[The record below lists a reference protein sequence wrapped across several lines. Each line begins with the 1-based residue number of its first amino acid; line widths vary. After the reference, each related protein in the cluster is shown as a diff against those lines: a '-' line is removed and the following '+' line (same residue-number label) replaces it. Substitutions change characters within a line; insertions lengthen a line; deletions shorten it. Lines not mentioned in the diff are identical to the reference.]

1 MASESRINRRRFL
14 VAAAGA
20 GSAALLAACGND
32 TPPAAPAVGG
42 SSGSSGGAAATS
54 APRPTTAGATT
65 APGGSAA
72 TTAPMTSGM
81 AGGTA
86 GSGGKV
92 FILVDKGVTDAG
104 LLDATTLYNMN
115 TKNMPGVEL
124 EDATAGMWEA
134 KVLPQIKDKS
144 LRWSGEGYIP
154 YFDKYKEV
162 KAGIVAPLDELIA
175 KSSVPWLKNMKEA
188 YISPR
193 IYDAPV
199 MEGKRYYLPMR
210 LHPHLAGWRQDYIE
224 MAGYPTMPKTW
235 DEVNQMLP
243 KLKKATEKDQVVP
256 ISIAR
261 DLWRIIGTTFAT
273 MLDDYTDEQGVFRL
287 ESPEWLATME
297 MFKNWM
303 DNGYARFDIQDD
315 AINLWQKGK
324 FAMSLGSHSWVRL
337 GRAVY
342 GPDKV
347 KGGVPPQPNA
357 TQKPRTWVHIDSF
370 CVFNGAPNPQG
381 ALDWAATAYGPE
393 GPAAEA
399 WWKTTLGVSGMPPY
413 QPMIDKFIKTNK
425 DISEMNDIL
434 AILPNSR
441 VNTAPQ
447 TNGYN
452 TMQTV
457 IPPTFDRYFK
467 GEFSSAKDAAA
478 AIRKGVN
485 DELAKQK
492 A

>member
-1 MASESRINRRRFL
+1 MASQSRINRRRFL

-32 TPPAAPAVGG
+32 SPPAAPAIGG
-42 SSGSSGGAAATS
+42 SSSGAGATA
-54 APRPTTAGATT
+54 APRP
-65 APGGSAA
+65 SVAA
-72 TTAPMTSGM
+72 TAAPMTGAAM
-81 AGGTA
+81 GA
-86 GSGGKV
+86 GGKV
-92 FILVDKGVTDAG
+92 YILVEKTVTDSG
-104 LLDATTLYNMN
+104 LLEATNLHNMA
-115 TKNMPGVEL
+115 TKNVPGVEL
-124 EDATAGMWEA
+124 EDATPSMWQA

-154 YFDKYKEV
+154 YFDKYREM
-162 KAGIVAPLDELIA
+162 KAGIAAPLDDLIA
-175 KSSVPWLKNMKEA
+175 KSSVPWLKMQKEA
-188 YISPR
+188 YITPR
-193 IYDAPV
+193 IYDADIID
-199 MEGKRYYLPMR
+199 GKRYYLPMR
-210 LHPHLAGWRQDYIE
+210 LHPHLAGWRQDYVE

-243 KLKKATEKDQVVP
+243 KMKKALEKEQVIPV
-256 ISIAR
+256 SIAR

-287 ESPEWLATME
+287 ESPEFLTMME
-297 MFKNWM
+297 MFKGWM
-303 DNGYARFDIQDD
+303 DNGLARFDTQED

-324 FAMSLGSHSWVRL
+324 FGMSLGSHSWVRL

-347 KGGVPPQPNA
+347 KGGVPPQANA

-370 CVFNGAPNPQG
+370 TVFNGAPNPQG
-381 ALDWAATAYGPE
+381 ALDWAATVYGPD
-393 GPAAEA
+393 GPAAET
-399 WWKTTLGVSGMPPY
+399 WWKTTLGVSGMPMYPG
-413 QPMIDKFIKTNK
+413 MIDKFVKPNK
-425 DISEMNDIL
+425 DISEINDIL

-441 VNTAPQ
+441 VNAASQ
-447 TNGYN
+447 TIGYN
-452 TMQTV
+452 TTQTV
-457 IPPTFDRYFK
+457 LPPVFDRYFK